1 LTIHIQVDKLVD
13 RLGDYEEKK
22 QATDL
27 HLAFRS
33 VALDIITSFCFA
45 KTFNAL
51 DAPDFSHHVPVTM
64 DLTLRMAW
72 IMKHFPFLRT
82 LVDNT
87 PEWIGTRLMP
97 STKGYFD
104 QANQL
109 QGQIDE
115 IMKNPSILKD
125 SPHETMYH
133 HIIENAEKNKTG
145 LPQLNKRWLLHE
157 GLNLRFAGSETLG
170 NTCSTAAYYILNDH
184 HVKRTLM
191 KELEDAWP
199 DINAPC
205 GLEKLE
211 KLAYLVSDFAF

>member
-1 LTIHIQVDKLVD
+1 
-13 RLGDYEEKK
+13 
-22 QATDL
+22 
-27 HLAFRS
+27 
-33 VALDIITSFCFA
+33 
-45 KTFNAL
+45 
-51 DAPDFSHHVPVTM
+51 M
-64 DLTLRMAW
+64 DLTLHMAW
-72 IMKHFPFLRT
+72 VMKHFPFLRT
-82 LVDNT
+82 LVDGT

-133 HIIENAEKNKTG
+133 HIIENAVKNRAG
-145 LPQLNKRWLLHE
+145 LPQMDKQWLLHE

-170 NTCSTAAYYILNDH
+170 NTCLTAAYYILNDE

-191 KELEDAWP
+191 KELEEAWP
-199 DINAPC
+199 DLNAPC

-211 KLAYLVSDFAF
+211 KLPYLVSDFAF